1 MRFGALRR
9 RDFIALIG
17 SAAAVWPAAMMAQ
30 EAGRTYRVGLLMPFP
45 RDVPFMLRFLDE
57 MHHHGFV
64 DGQNLALEY
73 IDFESNVDLIP
84 EYAAKLVHAQVNVL
98 VGGGGVPTRALQ
110 QATKTIPILGVADD
124 LVAEGLVDSLAR
136 PNANTTGVS
145 ILATELNGKRQE
157 ILIEVVP
164 GLRRMGALAD
174 RNTTTDAKLGALQEA
189 ALARSIELLVY
200 QVAKGDEIAASIDK
214 AQASGIAALNVLA
227 SPMLYGNRR
236 LIMDRVATLRLPVMY
251 QWPEMAEE
259 GGFIAYGPR
268 LTQLPE
274 LEARQLA
281 KLLRGV
287 KPADL
292 PVEQPTKFELVINL
306 KTAKALGLTI
316 PESFLVRADEVIE

>member
-1 MRFGALRR
+1 MRR
-9 RDFIALIG
+9 REFITLVG
-17 SAAAVWPAAMMAQ
+17 GAAVGWPVAAMAQ
-30 EAGRTYRVGLLMPFP
+30 EAGRTYRVGMLLPFP

-57 MHHHGFV
+57 MYHHGFIE
-64 DGQNLALEY
+64 GQNLALEY
-73 IDFESNVDLIP
+73 IDFEFNVELIP
-84 EYAAKLVHAQVNVL
+84 EYAAKLVKAQVNVL

-110 QATKTIPILGVADD
+110 QVTKTIPILGVADD

-174 RNTTTDAKLGALQEA
+174 RNTTTDAKLHGLQEA
-189 ALARSIELLVY
+189 ALARGIELSVY
-200 QVAKGDEIAASIDK
+200 QVAKGEEIAASIDR
-214 AQASGIAALNVLA
+214 AQGSGVTVLNVLA

-236 LIMDRVATLRLPVMY
+236 LIMDRVAALRLPTMY

-281 KLLRGV
+281 KLLRGT
-287 KPADL
+287 KPSDL

-306 KTAKALGLTI
+306 KTAKALGLKVT
-316 PESFLVRADEVIE
+316 ESFLVRADEVIE